1 MEPGQ
6 RESRVIDEVAA
17 AGWIEDGMTLAVGS
31 PTPMALLRQI
41 IRRGVKDLTVVDVG
55 LSLDM
60 LIAAGCVEKVVS
72 YYAGGGFGVPV
83 APAFR
88 AAAQRGDI
96 QVWECEE
103 GIVTSSLDAA
113 AQGLPFLP
121 WRGGVG
127 TSLPDVNPD
136 LKVFPDPIS
145 GETLLAVPPTKPDA
159 AILHAAAADAYGNVQ
174 HVGGPGWLDLF
185 MQRAAD
191 RTIVQVEKVVAN
203 EEIRKDPWA
212 TTIAGADAV
221 VRVPYGAHPFYSR
234 GYYVQD
240 NAHLKT
246 YLDASTAAAGG
257 DAAAIDAYLARYCRE
272 PATHADYLE
281 RVGIRRL
288 LELHEY

>member
-1 MEPGQ
+1 M
-6 RESRVIDEVAA
+6 ESRTSHVIDEVEAA
-17 AGWIEDGMTLAVGS
+17 SRIEDGMTVAIGS
-31 PTPMALLRQI
+31 PTPMALVHQI
-41 IRRGVKDLTVVDVG
+41 IRRGLKDLTVIDVG

-60 LIAAGCVEKVVS
+60 LIAVGCVRKVVS

-88 AAAQRGDI
+88 RAAERGEI
-96 QVWECEE
+96 EVWECEE
-103 GIVTSSLDAA
+103 GILTSGLQAA

-127 TSLPDVNPD
+127 TSLPEVNPD
-136 LKVFPDPIS
+136 LKVFTDPIR
-145 GETLLAVPPTKPDA
+145 GETLLAVPPIKPDVTL
-159 AILHAAAADAYGNVQ
+159 LHAAVSDAYGNVQ
-174 HVGGPGWLDLF
+174 HVGGPGWIDLF

-191 RTIVQVEKVVAN
+191 QTIVQVEKVVAN
-203 EEIRKDPWA
+203 EDIRKDPWA
-212 TTIAGADAV
+212 TTIAGADAI

-240 NAHLKT
+240 NAHLKD
-246 YLDASTAAAGG
+246 YLDASTAAAKG
-257 DAAAIDAYLARYCRE
+257 DPAALAAYFARYCRG

-281 RVGIRRL
+281 QIGIRRL